1 MKYKPLL
8 LAPLGLIPAGIPVA
22 DAADMPVK
30 AQPVQ
35 PARFIPLWTGFYA
48 GVNVGVLSARSE
60 LNAFLPSSAVPAE
73 NNYCWLGRTGDC
85 TFNNSSTATGVLGGI
100 QIGYNFQSAN
110 IVYGAEVDFG
120 GSSAKKSFGGTNPN
134 SGYSY
139 AAETGIEAMG
149 TARAR
154 LGYAFDN
161 NVMVYATGGLAFAKV
176 RDSFLHISP
185 PGGGNATYSWTNTGW
200 RAGWTA
206 GGGLEYM
213 FARNWSVKGEALYY
227 DLGDKDHESISPSF
241 GGISIGVNDRMTG
254 IIARVG
260 INYLFH

>member
-30 AQPVQ
+30 VQPVQ
-35 PARFIPLWTGFYA
+35 PARFMPLWTGFYA

-120 GSSAKKSFGGTNPN
+120 GSSAKKSFGGTNPV

-149 TARAR
+149 TARAAGLCLR
-154 LGYAFDN
+154 QQCDGLCDRRSGLRQSAGFVPAPFSSRSRQR
-161 NVMVYATGGLAFAKV
+161 NVFMDQHGLA
-176 RDSFLHISP
+176 RRLD
-185 PGGGNATYSWTNTGW
+185 GGW
-200 RAGWTA
+200 RT
-206 GGGLEYM
+206 
-213 FARNWSVKGEALYY
+213 
-227 DLGDKDHESISPSF
+227 
-241 GGISIGVNDRMTG
+241 
-254 IIARVG
+254 
-260 INYLFH
+260 

>member
-8 LAPLGLIPAGIPVA
+8 LSPLGLIPAGIPVA

-35 PARFIPLWTGFYA
+35 PAQFMPLWTGFYA
-48 GVNVGVLSARSE
+48 GVNVGVLSHRSE
-60 LNAFLPSSAVPAE
+60 LGAFLPTSAVPAE

-85 TFNNSSTATGVLGGI
+85 SFNHSETATGVLGGI
-100 QIGYNFQSAN
+100 QIGYNFQSGN
-110 IVYGAEVDFG
+110 IVYGGEVDFG
-120 GSSAKKSFGGTNPN
+120 LSSAKKNFGGTNPN
-134 SGYSY
+134 NGYSY
-139 AAETGIEAMG
+139 AAETGIEAFG

-154 LGYAFDN
+154 LGYAFTN
-161 NVMVYATGGLAFAKV
+161 NWMVYATGGLAYAKV
-176 RDSFLHISP
+176 RDSFLHINRG
-185 PGGGNATYSWTNTGW
+185 PGDTATYNWTSTGW

-227 DLGDKDHESISPSF
+227 DLGDKDHESLSPSF
-241 GGISIGVNDRMTG
+241 GGVSIGVNDRMTG
-254 IIARVG
+254 WIGRLG